1 MIVDKLRKNNLV
13 DLKSNEPFW
22 LLKNGLVQSYPSL
35 KSDGECEVL
44 IIGGGIT
51 GSLIAHQMIKDGYK
65 TTLIDKRELCNGST
79 SATTS
84 MLQYEID
91 IPLYELIEQIG
102 EKGAVESYKA
112 CSDAIDRIEKLSKE
126 IKSEAGFKRKES
138 LYFASKKKDVE
149 WLKKEFE
156 ARKNAG
162 FKVKWMEAEEIVKKF
177 GFENTYGGI
186 LSNQGASID
195 AFKFAHE
202 LFELNTRK
210 GLKIFDKTEMVKVE
224 YHKGFNIVT
233 VDSGFTI
240 KAKKIIYCIG
250 YESKDLIKENFV
262 NLKSTYAVVS
272 EITEERYKNIDNMLV
287 WNTDEPYMYMR
298 TTDDGRLLIG
308 GGDEDFYDA
317 KKRDALLN
325 KKEKEILKTLKKIKP
340 DYKFYIDFVWAGTFG
355 ETKDGLPYIGTHEKF
370 KNSYFVL
377 GFGGNGITFSV
388 IGMEMTSLFLK
399 DKKHQLSKY
408 FQFKR

>member
-1 MIVDKLRKNNLV
+1 M

-22 LLKNGLVQSYPSL
+22 LLKNGLIQSYPSL
-35 KSDGECEVL
+35 KSDEECEVL
-44 IIGGGIT
+44 IVGGGIT
-51 GSLIAHQMIKDGYK
+51 GSLIAHQMVKEGYK
-65 TTLIDKRELCNGST
+65 TILIDKRELCNGST

-112 CSDAIDRIEKLSKE
+112 CFDAIDRIEKLTKE
-126 IKSEAGFKRKES
+126 IKSDAGFKRKVS
-138 LYFASKKKDVE
+138 LYFASKKKDVD

-156 ARKNAG
+156 ARKKEG
-162 FKVKWMEAEEIVKKF
+162 FKVKWLEAEEVVKRF

-186 LSNQGASID
+186 LSKQGASID

-202 LFELNTRK
+202 LFEVNTRK
-210 GLKIFDKTEMVKVE
+210 GLKIYDKTEMIGVE
-224 YHKGFNIVT
+224 YHKGFNMAT
-233 VDSGFTI
+233 VDSGFKI

-250 YESKDLIKENFV
+250 YESKNMISENFV
-262 NLKSTYAVVS
+262 DLKSTYAIVS
-272 EITEERYKNIDNMLV
+272 EVTSEKFKNIGNMLV
-287 WNTDEPYMYMR
+287 WNTDDPYMYMR
-298 TTDDGRLLIG
+298 TTDDDRLLIG

-317 KKRDALLN
+317 KKRDTLLN
-325 KKEKEILKTLKKIKP
+325 KKEKEILRTLKKIKP
-340 DYKFYIDFVWAGTFG
+340 DYQFYTDFVWAGTFG

-388 IGMEMTSLFLK
+388 IGMEMASLFLK
-399 DKKHQLSKY
+399 GKKHPLSKY

>member
-1 MIVDKLRKNNLV
+1 M

-22 LLKNGLVQSYPSL
+22 LLKNGLIATYPSL
-35 KSDGECEVL
+35 KSDESCDVL

-51 GSLIAHQMIKDGYK
+51 GSLIAHQMVKDGYE
-65 TTLIDKRELCNGST
+65 TILIDKRELCNGST

-91 IPLYELIEQIG
+91 VPLYKLIEKIG
-102 EKGAVESYKA
+102 EKGAVASYKA
-112 CSDAIDRIEKLSKE
+112 CSDSIDSIETIAGKIHSK
-126 IKSEAGFKRKES
+126 AGFKRKKS

-149 WLKKEFE
+149 GLKKEYK

-162 FKVKWMEAEEIVKKF
+162 FEVKWLEADEVLKEF

-186 LSNQGASID
+186 LSKQGGSID
-195 AFKFAHE
+195 AFQFAHE
-202 LFELNTRK
+202 LFKHNVRK
-210 GLKIFDKTEMVKVE
+210 GLKIFDKTEMVAVE
-224 YHKGFNIVT
+224 YHKGFNVAKT
-233 VDSGFTI
+233 NGGFQI

-250 YESKDLIKENFV
+250 YESKTLLKENFV

-272 EITEERYKNIDNMLV
+272 EVDNDKFKNITNTLV
-287 WNTDEPYMYMR
+287 WNTDDPYLYMR

-308 GGDEDFYDA
+308 GGDEDFYGA
-317 KKRDALLN
+317 EKRDALLN
-325 KKEKEILKTLKKIKP
+325 KKEKEILRNLKKIKP
-340 DYKFYIDFVWAGTFG
+340 DYHFYSDFVWAGTFG
-355 ETKDGLPYIGTHEKF
+355 ETKDGLPYIGEHEKF

-388 IGMEMTSLFLK
+388 AGMEMASLFMTS
-399 DKKHQLSKY
+399 KKHPLSRY
-408 FQFKR
+408 FKFGR

>member
-1 MIVDKLRKNNLV
+1 M

-22 LLKNGLVQSYPSL
+22 LLKNGLIATYPSL
-35 KSDGECEVL
+35 KSDEDCDVL

-51 GSLIAHQMIKDGYK
+51 GSLIAHQMVKDGYK
-65 TTLIDKRELCNGST
+65 TILIDKRELCNGST

-102 EKGAVESYKA
+102 KKGAVESYKA
-112 CSDAIDRIEKLSKE
+112 CSEAIDTIETLAGKIHSK
-126 IKSEAGFKRKES
+126 AGFKRKKS

-149 WLKKEFE
+149 WLKKEYK
-156 ARKNAG
+156 ARKSGGFEVQWLNADQ
-162 FKVKWMEAEEIVKKF
+162 VLDQF

-186 LSNQGASID
+186 LSKQGASID
-195 AFKFAHE
+195 AFQFAHE
-202 LFELNTRK
+202 LFKHNVRK
-210 GLKIFDKTEMVKVE
+210 GLKIFDKTEMVEVE
-224 YHKGFNIVT
+224 YHKGFNIVK
-233 VDSGFTI
+233 VESGFKIRT
-240 KAKKIIYCIG
+240 KKIIYCVG
-250 YESKDLIKENFV
+250 YESKTLIKENFV

-272 EITEERYKNIDNMLV
+272 EVDKDKFKNITSTLV
-287 WNTDEPYMYMR
+287 WNTDDPYLYMR

-317 KKRDALLN
+317 KKRDAMLN
-325 KKEKEILKTLKKIKP
+325 KKEKEILKNLKKIKP
-340 DYKFYIDFVWAGTFG
+340 EYHFYPDFVWAGTFG
-355 ETKDGLPYIGTHEKF
+355 ETKDGLPYIGEHPKF

-388 IGMEMTSLFLK
+388 TGMGMASLFMK
-399 DKKHQLSKY
+399 GKKHPLSRY
-408 FQFKR
+408 FRFER